1 MRVYKFGGASIKDAD
16 GFRNVTRI
24 LQKESASDL
33 IVVVSA
39 LGKTTNALEQVVDAY
54 MNRTG
59 EAHQLLAAVRS
70 NHFNLMNALIPD
82 HQHAVYESLNNTF
95 VEIDWI
101 LEDEPTESYDYIYDQ
116 IVSIGEMTSTRMLA
130 AYLQYSDIAI
140 DWVDAR
146 EWIKT
151 DNTYREGKINWPD
164 TELHIQRG
172 LADHKRMILTQGFIG
187 CTTENFTTT
196 LGREGSDYTA
206 AIIAYCTDAT
216 SVTIWKDVP
225 GVLNAD
231 PRYFKDTELIPEL
244 SYHEAIEMTYY
255 GATVIHPKTIKPLQ
269 NKKIPLYVRSFINDQ
284 EPGTEVHEVMQK
296 GSLPP
301 VWVMKMNQTLISF
314 SAKDFSFIAED
325 NLSDIF
331 NTLYEYGIKVNLM
344 QNSALSF
351 SICVDD
357 QPEKI
362 IAMVQRLQQAF
373 KVKINEHLH
382 LLTVRHFEQEA
393 IDRYLKSRQIYV
405 EQRSRTTAQIVYA

>member
-116 IVSIGEMTSTRMLA
+116 IVSIGEMASTRMLA
-130 AYLQYSDIAI
+130 AYLQYSGIAI

-284 EPGTEVHEVMQK
+284 EPGTEVHEVMQI

-393 IDRYLKSRQIYV
+393 IDRYLKSKQIYV